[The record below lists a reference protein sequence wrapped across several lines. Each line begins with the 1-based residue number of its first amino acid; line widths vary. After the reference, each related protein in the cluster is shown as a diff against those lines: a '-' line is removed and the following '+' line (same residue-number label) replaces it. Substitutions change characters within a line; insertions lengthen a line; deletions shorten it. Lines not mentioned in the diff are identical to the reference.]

1 MEDYKLKYLE
11 MIQNI
16 ITRMAS
22 NSFILKGWAVTLI
35 TGTFALSSK
44 DTNSWFFLIAYV
56 PIIFFWFLDSYYL
69 QMERKYRILYN
80 QIVDIPSNQISFK
93 FDIKSSMAE
102 DKTLFIQCFVSC
114 TECGFYIPMVV
125 LVSVIVILIK

>member
-1 MEDYKLKYLE
+1 MEDFKLKYLD

-44 DTNSWFFLIAYV
+44 DSNSWFFLIAYV
-56 PIIFFWFLDSYYL
+56 PIILFWFLDSYYL
-69 QMERKYRILYN
+69 QMERKYRNLYN
-80 QIVDIPSNQISFK
+80 QIVDMPSDKINFK
-93 FDIKSSMAE
+93 FDVARSKAE
-102 DKTLFIQCFVSC
+102 NETLFIQCFVSC
-114 TECGFYIPMVV
+114 TECGFYIPMIV
-125 LVSVIVILIK
+125 LVAVIVILIK